1 MRFTII
7 EGAAIVAAVLIVLYM
22 LARRYPLFG
31 DSLAFLFTFGAR
43 LLVKIQGAFEQAGAY
58 CYRVFEKSLNYPP
71 RVTNETWSGLH
82 VIARLVY
89 FLLACCILFG
99 ETANTLLA
107 LPALFQ
113 VPNDVTLPGGVNL
126 TSGMLFLAVPAL
138 YGAVVLEC
146 YEVIPYGARLFQHLE
161 EKVRKILGT
170 LCLIGFVLSILV
182 LVTFWVFRG
191 WYLVDP
197 DNAQVLGVFI
207 LGGLGLCVAGAS
219 VISLWSFCV
228 GLVGVA
234 SVLSWLAAVVCLGIA
249 QFVSLLPSLLDV
261 LALHLTGGE
270 VSVYQDYLRH
280 DPHKPP
286 ASPFSR
292 SRRSL
297 TSPTVTA
304 FLPQHAAIV
313 DTDAVQIFPVNTP
326 EPEKEENMNPENA
339 ALVFL
344 GGYGTK
350 MFLPFTQAIARQ
362 HAEESFRSSKLLD
375 LEVPHVQTNIPGI
388 LDLSPTHAERK
399 AALLYSETIG
409 QAYQS
414 LLNGYPDRI
423 VETHLNWKA
432 SPSPLIFMIDC
443 RVLVDAVEMLE
454 TIKRRLPLHSVVVV
468 TEVSEL
474 DVQNKTV
481 QVGLSDGE
489 ALVRE
494 DIVET
499 ILVSSPH
506 STFASQHGVETQ
518 DHCLAQTLVDLCVA
532 HKHSLHNR
540 SFTNVLHDLHSL
552 SPFTAVSFA
561 SETVA
566 LGDVPKKWAWVPG
579 TKGQA
584 GTGNYGDILAQTRSA
599 ITKVITDENTRT
611 FPAQV
616 QSDASCIVL
625 SSVPLALNDRRF
637 ASCVRD
643 TALFV
648 GTHYP
653 YAKSISVRGN
663 GYPLPQL
670 LGSRFRVGASC
681 LYPLQPQSFPRL
693 QNGKQVK
700 ITQLHPATTALEP
713 TSGNGHVLVS
723 KQQAEKSSTKTAP
736 PTRQKKATT
745 ALKRVGR
752 KTTKQAQ

>member
-1 MRFTII
+1 MLHTILI
-7 EGAAIVAAVLIVLYM
+7 IAALAAVVLIVLYM
-22 LARRYPLFG
+22 LSFRFSLLG
-31 DSLAFLFTFGAR
+31 HSLAFVFTFLAR
-43 LLVKIQGAFEQAGAY
+43 VLVKIQEVFEQAGAY
-58 CYRVFEKSLNYPP
+58 CYRVFENSLNYPP
-71 RVTNETWSGLH
+71 RVTNESWSGLH

-89 FLLACCILFG
+89 FLLACCVLFG

-138 YGAVVLEC
+138 YGTVVLEC
-146 YEVIPYGARLFQHLE
+146 YGIIPYGARLFQHLA

-170 LCLIGFVLSILV
+170 LCLIGFVLSVLV
-182 LVTFWVFRG
+182 LLTFWVFRG

-207 LGGLGLCVAGAS
+207 LGGLGLCVAGSS
-219 VISLWSFCV
+219 VIALWSFCV

-234 SVLSWLAAVVCLGIA
+234 SVLAFLAAVVCLGIA

-261 LALHLTGGE
+261 LALHLTDGE

-286 ASPFSR
+286 ASPFPR

-297 TSPTVTA
+297 TSPTATA

-313 DTDAVQIFPVNTP
+313 DTDAVHVFPVLT
-326 EPEKEENMNPENA
+326 PEKEENMNPENA

-350 MFLPFTQAIARQ
+350 MFHPFTQAIARQ
-362 HAEESFRSSKLLD
+362 DATKSFQSSMLLD
-375 LEVPHVQTNIPGI
+375 LEVPHVQTSIPGI
-388 LDLSPTHAERK
+388 LDLSPTHAKRK
-399 AALLYSETIG
+399 AALLYSETMG

-414 LLNGYPDRI
+414 LLNEFADRV
-423 VETHLNWKA
+423 VETHLEWKA
-432 SPSPLIFMIDC
+432 SPSPLIFFIDC
-443 RVLVDAVEMLE
+443 RVLVEAVEMLE
-454 TIKRRLPLHSVVVV
+454 TIKRRLPLHSLVVATSVA
-468 TEVSEL
+468 EV
-474 DVQNKTV
+474 DIANKTV
-481 QVGLSDGE
+481 QTGLADMQ
-489 ALVRE
+489 ALASE

-499 ILVSSPH
+499 VIVSDPQSLFVSH
-506 STFASQHGVETQ
+506 HGEETAH
-518 DHCLAQTLVDLCVA
+518 HCLANTLVGLSMC
-532 HKHSLHNR
+532 HKQSLHNR
-540 SFTNVLHDLHSL
+540 SFNNVLRDLHSL

-579 TKGQA
+579 TKGHA
-584 GTGNYGDILAQTRSA
+584 GTGHYGDILAQTRSA
-599 ITKVITDENTRT
+599 ITRVITQEDTRT
-611 FPAQV
+611 FPAHV

-625 SSVPLALNDRRF
+625 SAVPLAPNDRRF

-648 GTHYP
+648 GMQYP
-653 YAKSISVRGN
+653 YAKSITVRGN
-663 GYPLPQL
+663 GYPLPHL

-681 LYPLQPQSFPRL
+681 LYPLHPQSFPRL
-693 QNGKQVK
+693 QHGKQVNV
-700 ITQLHPATTALEP
+700 TPLYPDRTALEP
-713 TSGNGHVLVS
+713 TSGNGHVPVS
-723 KQQAEKSSTKTAP
+723 EQQAEKPSTKTAP
-736 PTRQKKATT
+736 LRRQKKTT
-745 ALKRVGR
+745 PALKRVGR